1 MTSKTDEANPRC
13 CLTTK
18 DGSILEAMLER
29 RIASGDVILPL
40 LRQKLAEATIV
51 QVDEIDAGVVTLNSR
66 VLFRFNDGE
75 TETRTLVQQEN
86 RGLVGLNLP
95 ITTPRG
101 LSMLG
106 MSEGQTVTVGR
117 PAGGQESILIE
128 KIVYQPEAA
137 RRQVAERIHASEE
150 PVKRPALRL
159 VHSAASNV
167 QPLGETWKMRH
178 SRHDDDDPG
187 PSAA

>member
-1 MTSKTDEANPRC
+1 MTGKSDEAVSRY

-18 DGSILEAMLER
+18 DFSILEAMLER

-40 LRQKLAEATIV
+40 LRRKLAEATVV
-51 QVDEIDAGVVTLNSR
+51 QVGAVGAGVVTLNSR
-66 VLFRFNDGE
+66 VVFRVNGGAA
-75 TETRTLVQQEN
+75 ETRTLVQQEN

-95 ITTPRG
+95 VTTPRG

-106 MSEGQTVTVGR
+106 MSEGQTMLVDR

-137 RRQVAERIHASEE
+137 RRQVDERMRASEE

-159 VHSAASNV
+159 VHSAASDV
-167 QPLGETWKMRH
+167 QPLGETWKMRQ
-178 SRHDDDDPG
+178 SRRDDDDPG

>member
-1 MTSKTDEANPRC
+1 MTGDAGVTNLRC

-18 DGSILEAMLER
+18 DHSIIEAMLER
-29 RIASGDVILPL
+29 RIASGDAILPL
-40 LRQKLAEATIV
+40 LRQKLAEATV
-51 QVDEIDAGVVTLNSR
+51 VPVDTVAADVVTLNSR
-66 VLFRFNDGE
+66 VVFRVDGGPA
-75 TETRTLVQQEN
+75 ETRTLVQQEA

-106 MSEGQTVTVGR
+106 MSEGQKVTVERAAEGT
-117 PAGGQESILIE
+117 ESILIE
-128 KIVYQPEAA
+128 RVVYQPEAA
-137 RRQVAERIHASEE
+137 RRQVAERMRASEE
-150 PVKRPALRL
+150 SVKRPALRL

-167 QPLGETWKMRH
+167 QPLGETWKMRQI
-178 SRHDDDDPG
+178 RHDDDDPG

>member
-1 MTSKTDEANPRC
+1 MTGRADEANSSC

-18 DGSILEAMLER
+18 DFSILKAMLER

-40 LRQKLAEATIV
+40 LRRKLAEAAVV
-51 QVDEIDAGVVTLNSR
+51 QAGAVKAGVVTLNSR
-66 VLFRFNDGE
+66 VVFRVNGGE
-75 TETRTLVQQEN
+75 AETRTLVQQEN

-106 MSEGQTVTVGR
+106 MSEGQTAAIER
-117 PAGGQESILIE
+117 PAGGEETILIE

-137 RRQVAERIHASEE
+137 RRQVAERMHVSGE
-150 PVKRPALRL
+150 PAKRPALRL
-159 VHSAASNV
+159 VHSVASDV
-167 QPLGETWKMRH
+167 QPLGETWRMRQ
-178 SRHDDDDPG
+178 SRRDDDDPG

>member
-1 MTSKTDEANPRC
+1 MTERTDGANARC

-18 DGSILEAMLER
+18 DFSILETMLER

-40 LRQKLAEATIV
+40 LRRKLAEATVV
-51 QVDEIDAGVVTLNSR
+51 QVGEVDAGVVTLNSR
-66 VLFRFNDGE
+66 VVFRVNDGAA
-75 TETRTLVQQEN
+75 ETRTLVQQEN
-86 RGLVGLNLP
+86 RGLVGLNLL

-101 LSMLG
+101 LSLLG
-106 MSEGQTVTVGR
+106 MSEGQRVTVNR

-137 RRQVAERIHASEE
+137 RRQVAERMRASEE

-159 VHSAASNV
+159 VHSAASDV

-178 SRHDDDDPG
+178 SRRDDDDPG

>member
-1 MTSKTDEANPRC
+1 GEQDFRPDSAWHGADRAGRRPDGRVGRPRRQGAGSGNRGSRAACSRAVVMTSKTDEANPRC

-51 QVDEIDAGVVTLNSR
+51 QVDEVDAGVVTLNSR
-66 VLFRFNDGE
+66 VLFRVNDGE

-128 KIVYQPEAA
+128 KI
-137 RRQVAERIHASEE
+137 
-150 PVKRPALRL
+150 
-159 VHSAASNV
+159 
-167 QPLGETWKMRH
+167 
-178 SRHDDDDPG
+178 
-187 PSAA
+187 